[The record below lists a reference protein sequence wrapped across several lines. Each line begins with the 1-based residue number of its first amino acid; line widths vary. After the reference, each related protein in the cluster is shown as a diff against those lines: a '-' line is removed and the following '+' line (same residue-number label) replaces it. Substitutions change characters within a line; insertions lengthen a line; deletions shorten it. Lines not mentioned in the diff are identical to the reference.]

1 MVDVL
6 GDEVHFGQ
14 DAIAQTIDQL
24 QVRTQQMFQAE
35 EEMRAEERKSGGSED
50 GEGNGITGM
59 SIDPLSLRWAKEAM
73 TIVTDHLSE

>member
-35 EEMRAEERKSGGSED
+35 EEMRAEERKSVKIQVWRLG
-50 GEGNGITGM
+50 
-59 SIDPLSLRWAKEAM
+59 RWRRKRHYRH
-73 TIVTDHLSE
+73 VN